1 MVKEKVLEEFKR
13 IKNGYMESDVVMG
26 ELLATH
32 CPMLDNFS
40 VEDYFDLYVLCMK
53 WANDDRFFIQREDEK
68 LTEL

>member
-1 MVKEKVLEEFKR
+1 MVKEKVLEEFKK
-13 IKNGYMESDVVMG
+13 IKKEYLEDDVTMA

-32 CPMLDNFS
+32 CPILDNFS

-53 WANDDRFFIQREDEK
+53 WANDDRFFIQREDGK